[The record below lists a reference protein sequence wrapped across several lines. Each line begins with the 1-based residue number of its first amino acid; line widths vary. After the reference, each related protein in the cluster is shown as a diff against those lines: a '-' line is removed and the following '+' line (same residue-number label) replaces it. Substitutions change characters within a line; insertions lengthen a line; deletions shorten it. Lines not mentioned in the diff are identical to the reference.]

1 MRKTISKLLP
11 VMSSMAISAQL
22 VVELVSPA
30 QVIEQVEPAFAVLG
44 VEGFTSA
51 RTNRTEA
58 ADARRTARENE
69 ETIVEICKKLKE
81 KKR

>member
-1 MRKTISKLLP
+1 
-11 VMSSMAISAQL
+11 MSSMAISAQL
-22 VVELVSPA
+22 VVELVSPV
-30 QVIEQVEPAFAVLG
+30 QVIKHVEPAFAVLG

-69 ETIVEICKKLKE
+69 ETIVDLFKD
-81 KKR
+81 